1 MRDPLDK
8 SNGGSGDEIEHV
20 RAVTP
25 DELPPRVIITKR
37 MQKVRGV
44 NTAVRYNQAFHG
56 KVKKKQRIIFS
67 KAHFQSKL
75 FL

>member
-1 MRDPLDK
+1 MYQSRSLRPRSFCTATGMRHPLDK
-8 SNGGSGDEIEHV
+8 SNGGSRDEIEHV

-44 NTAVRYNQAFHG
+44 NTVVRYN
-56 KVKKKQRIIFS
+56 
-67 KAHFQSKL
+67 
-75 FL
+75 